1 MQYVKQQITSFL
13 TTNLTQDYLD
23 YDPETTYILETGTL
37 TDDSIVRFGAHYW
50 RSLTNGNLGFP
61 PDEYENKKWIKWQVS
76 NTYAM
81 LDVSAL
87 SKSVKTA
94 GDIVVTFS
102 LLPDTD
108 TIGVG
113 YYEADT
119 VLVEVLSAADAVL
132 WSYEVPSTIYE
143 GIDSWWTWT
152 YPPYEYELD
161 RSIMIKIPAALG
173 AKARVTFSLSADAS
187 QTACGFLVAGEAVD
201 MGITLGKVGFGF
213 NSYAVKKFDDFG
225 TLSILKRA
233 VQDVV
238 DFETM
243 IDRGTF
249 VSKKRKIK
257 EVYNDI
263 LMFILD
269 ESETSRFE
277 NLITLG
283 VIQDAKPVIDEYDK
297 SIISWSVIEAI

>member
-13 TTNLTQDYLD
+13 TTNLTQDYPD
-23 YDPETTYILETGTL
+23 YHPATTYSLETGTP
-37 TDDSIVRFGAHYW
+37 TSASIVRYGSYYW
-50 RSLTNGNLGFP
+50 RSLTNGNIGFP
-61 PDEYENKKWIKWQVS
+61 PDEYENKKWIKWQVA

-87 SKSVKTA
+87 SKSIKVA

-102 LLPDTD
+102 LTPNTD
-108 TIGVG
+108 TIGIG

-119 VLVEVLSAADAVL
+119 VLVEVLDDLNVVL
-132 WSYEVPSTIYE
+132 WSYETPSTAYE

-152 YPPYEYELD
+152 YPQYEYELD
-161 RSIMIKIPAALG
+161 KSIMIRIPPSLG
-173 AKARVTFSLSADAS
+173 PKARVTFTQFGSAT
-187 QTACGFLVAGEAVD
+187 QTACGFLVAGEAID
-201 MGITLGKVGFGF
+201 MGVTLGKVGFGF

-225 TLSILKRA
+225 TLSIIKRA
-233 VQDVV
+233 VQDIV
-238 DFETM
+238 DFETL
-243 IDRGTF
+243 IDKGTF
-249 VSKKRKIK
+249 VNKKRKIK

-263 LMFILD
+263 IMFIID
-269 ESETSRFE
+269 ESENSRFE

-283 VIQDAKPVIDEYDK
+283 TIQDAKPVIDEYDK